1 MKKTETDPNIWKP
14 FWLGVNATAAA
25 AWSAIAAFY
34 LVLTFAGD
42 TAASATVSTVGLL
55 LGIAWLVVAIRSVR
69 QAGPS
74 AAAGLFWFA
83 VSATLGAA
91 LSLASAI
98 RLDLVRRVEAT
109 EPSSLIGLGVAI
121 GCGLIWFGVSA
132 WGAMALGSRL
142 KERW

>member
-42 TAASATVSTVGLL
+42 TAASATLSTVGLL
-55 LGIAWLVVAIRSVR
+55 LGVAWLVVAIRSVR

>member
-1 MKKTETDPNIWKP
+1 MNRTDTNTQIWKP

-34 LVLTFAGD
+34 LVLTFVGD
-42 TAASATVSTVGLL
+42 TAGSATLSTVGLL
-55 LGIAWLVVAIRSVR
+55 LGVAWLVVAIRSVR

-98 RLDLVRRVEAT
+98 RLDLVRRVETT
-109 EPSSLIGLGVAI
+109 EPSSLIGLAVAI
-121 GCGLIWFGVSA
+121 GCGLIWFAVSA

>member
-1 MKKTETDPNIWKP
+1 MNKTDTNIWKP

-34 LVLTFAGD
+34 LALTFLGE
-42 TAASATVSTVGLL
+42 TAASATLATVGLL
-55 LGIAWLVVAIRSVR
+55 LGVAWLVVAIRSVR

-83 VSATLGAA
+83 VSTTLGAA
-91 LSLASAI
+91 LSLASAL
-98 RLDLVRRVEAT
+98 RLDLVRRVET
-109 EPSSLIGLGVAI
+109 TDPSSLIGLGIAI
-121 GCGLIWFGVSA
+121 GCGLIWFGVSV
-132 WGAMALGSRL
+132 WGAAALASRL

>member
-55 LGIAWLVVAIRSVR
+55 LGIAWLVVAIRRVR

>member
-1 MKKTETDPNIWKP
+1 MNRTDTDTNIWKP

-34 LVLTFAGD
+34 LVLTFVGD
-42 TAASATVSTVGLL
+42 SAVSATLSTVGLL
-55 LGIAWLVVAIRSVR
+55 GGVAWLVVAVRTVR

-98 RLDLVRRVEAT
+98 RLDLVRRVETT
-109 EPSSLIGLGVAI
+109 EPSALIGLGVAI
-121 GCGLIWFGVSA
+121 GCGLIWFAVSA

>member
-1 MKKTETDPNIWKP
+1 MKKTETDSNIWKP

-42 TAASATVSTVGLL
+42 TAASATLSTVGLL

>member
-1 MKKTETDPNIWKP
+1 MNKTDTNIWKP

-34 LVLTFAGD
+34 LALTFLGD
-42 TAASATVSTVGLL
+42 TAASATLATVGLL
-55 LGIAWLVVAIRSVR
+55 LGVAWLVVAIRSVR

-83 VSATLGAA
+83 VSTTLCAA
-91 LSLASAI
+91 MSLASAL
-98 RLDLVRRVEAT
+98 RLDLVRRVET
-109 EPSSLIGLGVAI
+109 TDPSSLIGLGIAI
-121 GCGLIWFGVSA
+121 GCGLIWFGVSV
-132 WGAMALGSRL
+132 WGAAALASRL

>member
-42 TAASATVSTVGLL
+42 TAASATLSTVGLL
-55 LGIAWLVVAIRSVR
+55 LGIAWLVVAIRRVR